1 MGRFS
6 SVARSG
12 SGESSADILQSIAK
26 GMRPEQLESVS
37 RKFLEGYGELIALGF
52 SPQSVGLAMFSATL
66 NFYDSF
72 DMTDAL
78 PDLLRATAER
88 IEQRPPPS

>member
-1 MGRFS
+1 MGRYS

-12 SGESSADILQSIAK
+12 HEESSADILQSIAR
-26 GMRPEQLESVS
+26 GMSAEQLESVS

-66 NFYDSF
+66 NFYDIFEMS
-72 DMTDAL
+72 DAL
-78 PDLLRATAER
+78 PELLRATAER
-88 IEQRPPPS
+88 IEQRPLTS